1 MSLVDLTAAQV
12 AQAVRTG
19 DLKAGEIVDAVLAQ
33 ARATEGIVHGYI
45 SLLEDYARRQAERID
60 RADADTRAGWALAGV
75 PIAVKDNLTLAV
87 GETTA
92 GSRILRGFRAPYTAT
107 AVARLEAAGAV
118 VIGKTNLDEFA
129 MGSSTEHSAFGPT
142 KNPWD
147 PDRVPGGS
155 SGGSAAVVAA
165 RSATAALGSDTGGS
179 IRQPAAFCG
188 VVGLKPTYGR
198 VSRYGL
204 LAFASS
210 LDQVGPIARTV
221 EDVAL
226 LLQVMAG
233 LDPRDATSLDAPV
246 PDYRSALGRD
256 IRGIRV
262 GLATEYMD
270 GVRAE
275 VRAAVERAV
284 RAFEDLGAQV
294 ETVSLPHT
302 RYGIS
307 AYYLIAPAE
316 ASSNLARYDGVR
328 FGYRA
333 EADDLYS
340 MYTRTRGEGFGAEV
354 KRRILLG
361 TYALS
366 AGYYDAFYLKAQK
379 VRTLLLQDFRRAFE
393 RVDLL
398 LTPTTPE
405 PAFRLGE
412 RLEDP
417 WQMYLSDVM
426 TVGVN
431 LAGLP
436 ALSLPAAMAGGLPVG
451 VQLIAPWLGEERL
464 LAVARA
470 LESVLPRPAWPVVA
484 AKPEGGREA

>member
-1 MSLVDLTAAQV
+1 MSLVDLSAAQV

-19 DLKAGEIVDAVLAQ
+19 DLKAVEVVEAVLAR
-33 ARATEGIVHGYI
+33 ARATEDTVHGYI

-60 RADADTRAGWALAGV
+60 RADAEVRAGWLLAGV
-75 PIAVKDNLTLAV
+75 PVAVKDNLTLAV

-107 AVARLEAAGAV
+107 AVLRLEAAGAV

-142 KNPWD
+142 RNPWD
-147 PDRVPGGS
+147 PERVPGGS

-210 LDQVGPIARTV
+210 LDQVGPLTRTV
-221 EDVAL
+221 EDAAL

-233 LDPRDATSLDAPV
+233 HDPRDATSLDAPV
-246 PDYRSALGRD
+246 PDYRTALGQGVRD
-256 IRGIRV
+256 LRV
-262 GLATEYMD
+262 GIATEYME
-270 GVRAE
+270 GIGPE
-275 VRAAVERAV
+275 VQRAVEEAA
-284 RAFEDLGAQV
+284 RAFGELGARV

-302 RYGIS
+302 RWGIS

-333 EADDLYS
+333 PADDLTT
-340 MYTRTRGEGFGAEV
+340 MYTRTRGDGFGAEV

-366 AGYYDAFYLKAQK
+366 AGYYDAFYLKAQR

-393 RVDLL
+393 QVDVLL
-398 LTPTTPE
+398 VPTTPE
-405 PAFRLGE
+405 PPFRLGE
-412 RLEDP
+412 RLADP
-417 WQMYLSDVM
+417 WQMYLSDVL

-436 ALSLPAAMAGGLPVG
+436 ALSLPAATAGGLPVG
-451 VQLIAPWLGEERL
+451 VQLIAPWLEEARL
-464 LAVARA
+464 LKAARA
-470 LESVLPRPAWPVVA
+470 LETVLPRPAWPPVA
-484 AKPEGGREA
+484 GEGQSA